1 VDEHNHA
8 LAALRYLISRLDA
21 RRMAK
26 MAKRM
31 LAGDGLGDDDGQA
44 DTSSGDG
51 QSRVTKRRERTW
63 QEMVEDDSLWTP
75 LE

>member
-1 VDEHNHA
+1 MHSDHA

-31 LAGDGLGDDDGQA
+31 PAGDGVADDDGPA
-44 DTSSGDG
+44 DASAGDQ
-51 QSRVTKRRERTW
+51 QSRITKRRERTW
-63 QEMVEDDSLWTP
+63 REMVEDDSLWTP
-75 LE
+75 LD